1 MKKAIACRSPRG
13 RGGLTPARR
22 ADVQQATAARHG
34 RPLSCDRR
42 SGGPDRA
49 YNVPS
54 RTGCNID
61 ASTTL
66 ELARGD
72 TFVGTKEASGDLKQI
87 TDILVG
93 RPAGFAVLSG
103 ADEITVPMLA
113 PGADGLISVVSNVV
127 PRLMRELVHKGRA
140 GDASGARELHERV
153 LPWLRA
159 AFLETNPIPVKA
171 ALHDDASERSVSARD
186 ARRATRRGL
195 AALVAVGALCRGRAG
210 ARADFVDRLL
220 RAWTR
225 RQAWRPPDAE
235 ESSTPPALERA
246 RCAPRSGE

>member
-1 MKKAIACRSPRG
+1 MYSKPPQRGMVVHFRAIADAV
-13 RGGLTPARR
+13 GLPI
-22 ADVQQATAARHG
+22 V
-34 RPLSCDRR
+34 L
-42 SGGPDRA
+42 

-66 ELARGD
+66 ELARGES
-72 TFVGTKEASGDLKQI
+72 FVGTKEASGDLKQI

-103 ADEITVPMLA
+103 DDEITVPMLA
-113 PGADGLISVVSNVV
+113 LGADGLISVVSNVV

-171 ALHDDASERSVSARD
+171 ALAMMGRFENVLRSPLVTLEERHDDALRS
-186 ARRATRRGL
+186 
-195 AALVAVGALCRGRAG
+195 ALLAVGAL
-210 ARADFVDRLL
+210 
-220 RAWTR
+220 
-225 RQAWRPPDAE
+225 
-235 ESSTPPALERA
+235 
-246 RCAPRSGE
+246 